1 MQQQQQALDLS
12 LVVVSTR
19 KDFDLMEGR
28 WSRLYFLYYGL
39 IITKVGLL

>member
-28 WSRLYFLYYGL
+28 WLRLYLYYGL